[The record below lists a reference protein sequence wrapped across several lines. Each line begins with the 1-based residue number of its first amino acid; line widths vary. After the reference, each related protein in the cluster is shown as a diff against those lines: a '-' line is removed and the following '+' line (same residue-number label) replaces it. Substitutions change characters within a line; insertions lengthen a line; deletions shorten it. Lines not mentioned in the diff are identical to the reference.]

1 MIRHPLPTPTFEI
14 PEEDIRQC
22 AYYLWLEAGR
32 PVGRDQ
38 EFWHAGRERL
48 RHSPHY
54 HRPPAPRRLPAG
66 QKVRKPGQE
75 ARSGP
80 GRNRLS

>member
-14 PEEDIRQC
+14 PEEDIRKC
-22 AYYLWLEAGR
+22 AYHLWLEAGR
-32 PVGRDQ
+32 PAGRDQ
-38 EFWHAGRERL
+38 EFWHTARERL

-54 HRPPAPRRLPAG
+54 RHPPASRRPAG
-66 QKVRKPGQE
+66 QRVRKPGQE

-80 GRNRLS
+80 VRNRLS

>member
-1 MIRHPLPTPTFEI
+1 MIRHSLATLIFEI
-14 PEEDIRQC
+14 PEEDIRKC

-32 PVGRDQ
+32 PAGRDQ
-38 EFWHAGRERL
+38 EFWHAARERL

-54 HRPPAPRRLPAG
+54 HRPPTPGRRAG
-66 QKVRKPGQE
+66 QKVRKAGQE

-80 GRNRLS
+80 IRNRLS